1 MATYGY
7 PDLKIEVDDSGS
19 AARDV
24 SKYVT
29 SINGANIETILQEIT
44 AAGDDQE
51 AWVDVVF
58 QRMEALTLAGPHDDT
73 ALGLF
78 AITRDAL
85 GSTRTVKI
93 TIGGSVTISAEMI
106 IQTNNI
112 GFSLKAKHEYSVT
125 LQPTG
130 AITVA

>member
-1 MATYGY
+1 M
-7 PDLKIEVDDSGS
+7 
-19 AARDV
+19 DV
-24 SKYVT
+24 SSGGALGNISAYVT
-29 SINGANIETILQEIT
+29 EISDRSIEAILEEIT

-58 QRMEALTLAGPHDDT
+58 QRMEALTLAGPHND
-73 ALGLF
+73 AANSLF

-93 TIGGSVTISAEMI
+93 TIGGSVTIEAEMI

-112 GFSLKAKHEYSVT
+112 GFSLKAKHAYSVT

-130 AITVA
+130 TITVA